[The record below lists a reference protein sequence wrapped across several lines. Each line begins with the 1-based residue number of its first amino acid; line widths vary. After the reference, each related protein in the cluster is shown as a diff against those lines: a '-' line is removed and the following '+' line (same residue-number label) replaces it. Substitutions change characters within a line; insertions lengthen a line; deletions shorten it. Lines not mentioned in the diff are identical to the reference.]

1 MLIIPKKYLY
11 VLLAL
16 AILSI
21 ALLSFSYYQ
30 VFTSA
35 AANNLQLKYQAEN
48 IVFIGVVTAILI
60 FLAFVITFYRS
71 RDVLGRLD
79 KVIELAKSG
88 VYEIDEYLKKD
99 AELGDKI
106 SKIIHNMSE
115 LNKLKSLKISALL
128 NINEYFIRNLR
139 NMSFLLDSR
148 GVIELVNEKLISDYD
163 LKENI
168 FMDKKI
174 DNYFI
179 ELNFQDILFELN
191 KNHASIQQKDVKIKI
206 NNKESKED
214 ILFIPIFN
222 NHSKLAYI
230 ICTTGIKDFNF
241 IQTKYESRE
250 APTTIKEKA
259 KEKISVFRYS
269 LDKLHNYIKKI

>member
-148 GVIELVNEKLISDYD
+148 G
-163 LKENI
+163 
-168 FMDKKI
+168 
-174 DNYFI
+174 
-179 ELNFQDILFELN
+179 
-191 KNHASIQQKDVKIKI
+191 
-206 NNKESKED
+206 
-214 ILFIPIFN
+214 
-222 NHSKLAYI
+222 
-230 ICTTGIKDFNF
+230 
-241 IQTKYESRE
+241 
-250 APTTIKEKA
+250 
-259 KEKISVFRYS
+259 
-269 LDKLHNYIKKI
+269 